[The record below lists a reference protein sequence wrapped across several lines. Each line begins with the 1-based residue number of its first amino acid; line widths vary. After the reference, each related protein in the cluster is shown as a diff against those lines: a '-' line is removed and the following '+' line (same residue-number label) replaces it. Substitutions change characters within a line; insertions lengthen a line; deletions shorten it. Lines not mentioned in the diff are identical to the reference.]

1 MDAQAW
7 MNRVDKKL
15 DEIGDAI
22 VSLARAEERIVTIF
36 QRMESIEKRQASA
49 SERIEVL
56 EKTSEKRG
64 VFFSTT
70 ERFFWALVTA
80 AVGLAAYY
88 FR

>member
-7 MNRVDKKL
+7 MTRVDKKL

-36 QRMESIEKRQASA
+36 QRMETIEKRQADA
-49 SERIEVL
+49 SDRLFEL
-56 EKTSEKRG
+56 EKTSEKRS

-70 ERFFWALVTA
+70 ERLFWAIITA
-80 AVGLAAYY
+80 GVGLAAYY
-88 FR
+88 LR